1 MAETPPF
8 LQRSRT
14 VAACLL
20 LVTTGLGA
28 GCVQSSGPAPAAER
42 STTGAADAA
51 PVTATPATDGGEAV
65 ESRLV
70 DLADAA
76 DPAAFAAAHGIA
88 YDDGRV
94 TIVVALREGR
104 TLPAGYGATGTLAAG
119 DTVEASVPVDE
130 VRALAADENV
140 TYVRTPREPNA

>member
-1 MAETPPF
+1 M
-8 LQRSRT
+8 
-14 VAACLL
+14 
-20 LVTTGLGA
+20 TTGLAA
-28 GCVQSSGPAPAAER
+28 GCVQSSGPAAER
-42 STTGAADAA
+42 STAATADAT
-51 PVTATPATDGGEAV
+51 PPTATPAADGGDAV

-70 DLADAA
+70 DLANAA
-76 DPAAFAAAHGIA
+76 DPAAFADAHGIA

-94 TIVVALREGR
+94 TVVVTLREGR
-104 TLPAGYGATGTLAAG
+104 TLPTGYGAAATLAAG